1 MYRFGQP
8 LLAPRLRGG
17 KLGFAAT
24 FMTETFAAKAFTE
37 EASQPALVKAIAAKR
52 SKDGVFS
59 VEKSRDRCDM
69 RNVRA
74 RQNRGLFAT
83 FFSMTS
89 RVRDSSMPANFRG
102 EFPSTCSTENLNQRQ
117 LG

>member
-1 MYRFGQP
+1 MYTLGQTV
-8 LLAPRLRGG
+8 LAQ
-17 KLGFAAT
+17 GFAAT
-24 FMTETFAAKAFTE
+24 FMSMTFRPKLFTE
-37 EASQPALVKAIAAKR
+37 EAPMVPLIKAIAAKR

-69 RNVRA
+69 RNVRG
-74 RQNRGLFAT
+74 RQNRGLYAT

-89 RVRDSSMPANFRG
+89 WARDSTMPANFRG
-102 EFPSTCSTENLNQRQ
+102 EFPSTCSTENLNSRQ

>member
-1 MYRFGQP
+1 MCTYVQP
-8 LLAPRLRGG
+8 VLV
-17 KLGFAAT
+17 LGFAAT
-24 FMTETFAAKAFTE
+24 FITETFRGKLFTE
-37 EASQPALVKAIAAKR
+37 EAPRVAIVKAIAAKR

-74 RQNRGLFAT
+74 RQNRGLCAT

-89 RVRDSSMPANFRG
+89 RARDSTMPTNFRG
-102 EFPSTCSTENLNQRQ
+102 EFPSTCSTEILN
-117 LG
+117 